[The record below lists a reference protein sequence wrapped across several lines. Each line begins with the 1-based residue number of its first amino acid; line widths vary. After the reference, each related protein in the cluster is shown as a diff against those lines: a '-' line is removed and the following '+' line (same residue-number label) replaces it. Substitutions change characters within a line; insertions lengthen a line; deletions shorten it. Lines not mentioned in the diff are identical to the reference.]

1 MRETLFVI
9 FFEEINH
16 GGAGGLWAE
25 LVDNRACLFIVLGKY
40 ALGTRAEDDGGNSSQ
55 VSDAAGAVLVMK
67 SSVAQKKG
75 LPILSVFRS
84 FIAVGV
90 GPAVMGVG
98 PAVAIPAAVKS
109 AGLEIGDIDMFEL
122 NVAFASQFVY
132 CCNKLGL
139 DRSKVNVNGD
149 TIALGHPLVATG
161 SRCVALR
168 SVKLNSYSKTS
179 LKSTQ

>member
-1 MRETLFVI
+1 MMVGCLNKKKLDLRGVMTTPGFPFKKKI
-9 FFEEINH
+9 FSHRSRKPPNPRPH
-16 GGAGGLWAE
+16 PDA
-25 LVDNRACLFIVLGKY
+25 
-40 ALGTRAEDDGGNSSQ
+40 GGNSSQ